1 MPEET
6 LPPLRPP
13 TPSLKRKRTPEVDDS
28 PFTIGQTAAAA
39 LAADRPARI
48 VPKPLLRNKR
58 TEEDG
63 PRRCDKCE
71 SAEESPENLLVVC
84 PVCGWSWHQ
93 RCHDP
98 EIGAGSVRDRVRFK
112 CAECVRE
119 GAAIDAYRLDK
130 LHQDQISSRGVADVE
145 KLRNA
150 RLAELPAF
158 NKPELVGFKAGDADR
173 ETALTTP
180 ASLPRLAPP
189 KVRQPAAK
197 PVTKRPKTSAIR
209 KVQETETIADQP
221 DEEPLP
227 GIWPEAGIGLYS
239 KLPPELPDPI
249 LLGQN
254 DEEAFSGF
262 MIDRNG
268 RPVEPAFGKT
278 AKRQVHQSTSNLEL
292 RPKQHEPRA
301 LTESAEGVK
310 AATELELVEGTVHGS
325 SKSQARRKQWE
336 EDVDVAKI
344 AIPHSHV
351 SAPPHDADAPRLGQD
366 PPPQRNPPEIPHCNH
381 KHRARDEPVARL
393 EHGAPEVVAWREDSR
408 PRYVRRER
416 DEDRQETRGD
426 AQPHEEGDG
435 VGGTENAQQREEG
448 VEDEE
453 NESGYDVV
461 SAHVLVEVLQR
472 KSLIRRTL
480 SVSRLP
486 QAGRGEKSPTRR

>member
-1 MPEET
+1 MPEGT

-13 TPSLKRKRTPEVDDS
+13 TPSLKRKRTPEADDS
-28 PFTIGQTAAAA
+28 PLTIGPTAAAA

-71 SAEESPENLLVVC
+71 SAEESPENLLIVC
-84 PVCGWSWHQ
+84 PVCDWSWHQ

-158 NKPELVGFKAGDADR
+158 KKPELVGFKAGDADR

-278 AKRQVHQSTSNLEL
+278 AKRQVHQSTSNPEL
-292 RPKQHEPRA
+292 RPKQHESRA
-301 LTESAEGVK
+301 LLESAEGVK
-310 AATELELVEGTVHGS
+310 AATELELVEGTAHGS
-325 SKSQARRKQWE
+325 SKAQARRKQWE
-336 EDVDVAKI
+336 EDVDTAKS
-344 AIPHSHV
+344 AIPNSHV
-351 SAPPHDADAPRLGQD
+351 SAPSHDANAPRLASSKTRH
-366 PPPQRNPPEIPHCNH
+366 PQSNPPKSHIAITNT
-381 KHRARDEPVARL
+381 RRDEPVARL
-393 EHGAPEVVAWREDSR
+393 KHGAPEVVAWREDPR
-408 PRYVRRER
+408 PRHVRREG
-416 DEDRQETRGD
+416 DEGRQETRGD
-426 AQPHEEGDG
+426 ARPHEEGDG
-435 VGGTENAQQREEG
+435 VGGTEDAQQREEG

-453 NESGYDVV
+453 NQSGYDVV
-461 SAHVLVEVLQR
+461 SVHVLVG
-472 KSLIRRTL
+472 
-480 SVSRLP
+480 VSNAR
-486 QAGRGEKSPTRR
+486 A